1 MGILKKFLIKNKKT
15 RGFTLLEILLVIAII
30 TILSAVIIPI
40 SQTVFTQSSLD
51 IATHNLQSDLY
62 RAYTYAREGKND
74 SAWGVN
80 IVDHK
85 VTFFATNSADFNET
99 SEIQPSITINSV
111 LLNDHKIQVVFAKGT
126 GLPDIPDD
134 VDTIVLTSLQGISKT
149 IAINNLG
156 FISFYNNSYTLAYIA
171 DSNGTIDG
179 ISPQTVAYGAS
190 GTPVT
195 AIPNENYH
203 FTQWTDF
210 STDNPRTDSNV
221 IADISVTANFDL
233 NQLIL
238 NYIADANGS
247 ILPAYSAS
255 QSIVYGN
262 DASQVTAMADTGYHF
277 THWDSDNNA
286 TQNPRTDTNI
296 ISSATHTAYFD
307 INYYSLN
314 YTASSHGS
322 ISGNASQSKAYNSS
336 GDQVTAVADSNYH
349 FSYWDDGYPSNPRTD
364 NPITHNISAVAHF
377 AINQI
382 TLTYTAGIGGSLNNG
397 NNTQTQTVNYGG
409 NGTAVTAVPSGGY
422 YFTGWSDG
430 NLSNPRTDLNVTSNL
445 SVTANFSNQYTLVY
459 TAGSGGTLSGSA
471 SQIVIYNGNG
481 TAITAVPNSGYH
493 FVNWSDGST
502 SNPRTDTGI
511 HANLSVTANFTTT
524 QFTLTYTAGSNGTL
538 NGGSPQ
544 TQTINQG
551 SNGSPVTAVAN
562 SGYHFV
568 NWSDLSTAN
577 PRTDTNVQGNI
588 SVTARFTVD
597 CGDSFV
603 DARDSNSYPIV
614 SIGFQCW
621 MAKNL
626 AYLPS
631 VSPSA
636 SGNDTDPYYYV
647 YNYDYDYLIIPSYQ

>member
-1 MGILKKFLIKNKKT
+1 M
-15 RGFTLLEILLVIAII
+15 
-30 TILSAVIIPI
+30 
-40 SQTVFTQSSLD
+40 
-51 IATHNLQSDLY
+51 
-62 RAYTYAREGKND
+62 
-74 SAWGVN
+74 
-80 IVDHK
+80 
-85 VTFFATNSADFNET
+85 
-99 SEIQPSITINSV
+99 
-111 LLNDHKIQVVFAKGT
+111 
-126 GLPDIPDD
+126 
-134 VDTIVLTSLQGISKT
+134 
-149 IAINNLG
+149 
-156 FISFYNNSYTLAYIA
+156 
-171 DSNGTIDG
+171 
-179 ISPQTVAYGAS
+179 
-190 GTPVT
+190 
-195 AIPNENYH
+195 
-203 FTQWTDF
+203 
-210 STDNPRTDSNV
+210 
-221 IADISVTANFDL
+221 
-233 NQLIL
+233 
-238 NYIADANGS
+238 
-247 ILPAYSAS
+247 
-255 QSIVYGN
+255 
-262 DASQVTAMADTGYHF
+262 
-277 THWDSDNNA
+277 
-286 TQNPRTDTNI
+286 
-296 ISSATHTAYFD
+296 
-307 INYYSLN
+307 
-314 YTASSHGS
+314 
-322 ISGNASQSKAYNSS
+322 
-336 GDQVTAVADSNYH
+336 
-349 FSYWDDGYPSNPRTD
+349 
-364 NPITHNISAVAHF
+364 
-377 AINQI
+377 
-382 TLTYTAGIGGSLNNG
+382 TYTAGIGGSLNNG

-647 YNYDYDYLIIPSYQ
+647 YNYQGTNVTTAKAQANYTTYGVLYNYPSAISACPSGWHLPTHDEFTDLERFICTSASCVTDFPYDNSTIGNRGTNEGSKLSSYTLNGNNSSGFSGLMPGIRTSISSFLGIGGNGPLWSSTILLANNYPWVRYLYSSAAYVRRMTVIPSSGLPVRCIKN